1 MASSDKPSSTPGI
14 VARTGLPPDQGAR
27 PRAGWGRPATV
38 DGPPNLQVL
47 TKIHQILDAF
57 SPRQPILT
65 LTDLRVATGL
75 PSSTC
80 FRLVH
85 NLVNHGLLERLD
97 DRYRVGPAAIRWAA
111 SAIEARNIIEEA
123 TPVLMELRDTTGESA
138 HLVVRDGAFRMC
150 LALANSNRSIVRLLR
165 IGEVMPLHVGSM
177 GKAFLA
183 FDPEALPALKGQSL
197 AAYTSGTI
205 TDWKRLE
212 KEVRRTRACGYAV
225 SRGERD
231 PDAVGITAPVF
242 DHRNQMTAGIGISG
256 PTVRMGDEQIG
267 GYAPLVVDAARRLS
281 IMLGHQLR

>member
-1 MASSDKPSSTPGI
+1 MGSRKEASSTP
-14 VARTGLPPDQGAR
+14 RTMVRGESATDQAAR
-27 PRAGWGRPATV
+27 PRAEGERADTT
-38 DGPPNLQVL
+38 DGPSNLQVL
-47 TKIHQILDAF
+47 TKIHQILDTF
-57 SPRQPILT
+57 SPHRPVLT

-111 SAIEARNIIEEA
+111 SAIEARNIIQDA

-150 LALANSNRSIVRLLR
+150 VALANSNRSIVRLLR

-212 KEVRRTRACGYAV
+212 KEVNHTRERGYAV

-231 PDAVGITAPVF
+231 SDAVGITAPVF
-242 DHRNQMTAGIGISG
+242 DHRNQMTAGVGISG
-256 PTVRMGDEQIG
+256 PTQRMGDEQVG
-267 GYAPLVVDAARRLS
+267 EYGPMVVDAARRLS
-281 IMLGHQLR
+281 TMLGYQLQ